1 MYFTL
6 VRNRIKSEYF
16 HYKQSIEAKNYETS
30 FWQLSNNQSKNQFR
44 IKISNKLPN
53 ISQRQPTSFSEY
65 IKIQPLWIRELIQS
79 YKHNT
84 KEKSLFY
91 RISRQIPLIISTDGA
106 KGDRRIGGSL
116 IIAKKIKHILHLDI
130 IQTLDRF
137 AKRNLIVL
145 RFTRHCLYSSFY
157 ITTRNN
163 SWLQ

>member
-6 VRNRIKSEYF
+6 VCNRIKSEYF

-91 RISRQIPLIISTDGA
+91 RIGRQIPLIISTDGA

-116 IIAKKIKHILHLDI
+116 IIAKQNKTHITSGYNPNFGQI
-130 IQTLDRF
+130 RQTKSYRAEIYASLSVF
-137 AKRNLIVL
+137 LFLYYYAK
-145 RFTRHCLYSSFY
+145 
-157 ITTRNN
+157 
-163 SWLQ
+163 